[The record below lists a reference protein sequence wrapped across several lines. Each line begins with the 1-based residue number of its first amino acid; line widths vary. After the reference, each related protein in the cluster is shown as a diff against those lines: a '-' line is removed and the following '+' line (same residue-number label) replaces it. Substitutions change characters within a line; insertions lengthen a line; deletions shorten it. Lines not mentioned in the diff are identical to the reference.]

1 MGPWGMP
8 ARHSW
13 TVKAVLAAWI
23 FVGACGDPT
32 GGSTEGPVLFAK
44 LCTQCHGPT
53 GKPTESMAQA
63 LKVRD
68 LTDPAVRATL
78 TQARVK
84 EQILQ
89 GSATKTMPSFQGLV
103 TDAQA
108 DALAAWVVSE
118 QFLTRP
124 AEPASERK

>member
-1 MGPWGMP
+1 M
-8 ARHSW
+8 
-13 TVKAVLAAWI
+13 
-23 FVGACGDPT
+23 
-32 GGSTEGPVLFAK
+32 LFAK
-44 LCTQCHGPT
+44 LCTQCHGAT
-53 GKPTESMAQA
+53 GKPSDSMAQS

-118 QFLTRP
+118 QFLAPP
-124 AEPASERK
+124 AAPASERK

>member
-1 MGPWGMP
+1 M
-8 ARHSW
+8 
-13 TVKAVLAAWI
+13 KAALAAIVVVWL
-23 FVGACGDPT
+23 VGACGDPT

-53 GKPTESMAQA
+53 GKPSEAMAQS

-68 LTDPAVRATL
+68 LTDPAVRGKL

-89 GSATKTMPSFQGLV
+89 GSPTKTMPSFQGLV

-108 DALAAWVVSE
+108 DALAQWVVSE
-118 QFLTRP
+118 QFLSRP